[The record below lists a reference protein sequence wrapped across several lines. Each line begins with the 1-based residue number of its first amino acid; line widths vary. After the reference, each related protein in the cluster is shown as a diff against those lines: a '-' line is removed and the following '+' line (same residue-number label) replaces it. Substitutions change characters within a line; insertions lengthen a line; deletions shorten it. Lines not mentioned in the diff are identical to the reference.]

1 MSDYSLQIKT
11 TSNQGKSRTTT
22 LSNVNP
28 EATPATLI
36 GFAQRLNLLTTNTY
50 NQTDLVVKTTLDE
63 ETPPAP
69 PADDRQTPTITLEN
83 PNPSAAVINGSG
95 GQHFD
100 FTYDG
105 DGITYVYLLNAS
117 STVAKNANG
126 VYTISKRSADITAG
140 TIIIVGATGTDN
152 YKPIELEVEIQA

>member
-50 NQTDLVVKTTLDE
+50 NQTDYVVKTTLDE

-69 PADDRQTPTITLEN
+69 PDERQTPTITLDAT
-83 PNPSAAVINGSG
+83 PSAASINGSG